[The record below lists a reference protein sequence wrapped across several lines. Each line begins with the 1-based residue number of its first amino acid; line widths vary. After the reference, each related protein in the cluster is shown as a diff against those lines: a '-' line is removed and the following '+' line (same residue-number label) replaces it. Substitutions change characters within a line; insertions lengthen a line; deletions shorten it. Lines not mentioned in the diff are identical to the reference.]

1 MLQPKR
7 TKYRKTH
14 RGRLKGLA
22 VKGSEI
28 KFGDYAIKATTR
40 GFITSR
46 QIESA
51 RRAMTRF
58 AKRWGK
64 IWIRIFPDKAY
75 TAKPLEVPMGWG
87 KWSVEMY
94 RAPVKPGRILFE
106 IGWVEPEVAREA
118 FRLAAYKL
126 PVKTKIVLIKNR
138 KYERIKI
145 KKL

>member
-28 KFGDYAIKATTR
+28 KFGDYAIKATTS

-94 RAPVKPGRILFE
+94 RAPVKPGRVLFE

-126 PVKTKIVLIKNR
+126 PVKTKIVID
-138 KYERIKI
+138 
-145 KKL
+145 

>member
-22 VKGSEI
+22 VKGSEV
-28 KFGDYAIKATTR
+28 KFGDYAMKATTR

-126 PVKTKIVLIKNR
+126 PVKTKVVID
-138 KYERIKI
+138 
-145 KKL
+145 